1 MLKAD
6 DYRQRARVFLEMAR
20 NAADPI
26 QAASCRMI
34 AADYFERA
42 DQLERDE
49 PPKKRGN
56 TPHSN

>member
-1 MLKAD
+1 MSEAD

-34 AADYFERA
+34 ATDYFERA
-42 DQLERDE
+42 DQLERDQ
-49 PPKKRGN
+49 PPKVRGN
-56 TPHSN
+56 TRRFD